1 MWEHKFRAANHDV
14 LQACLDEMQKENWE
28 LVSACI
34 VIQPRKDP
42 LHHARYSLF
51 FKRPKQKSIEEENEA
66 RRILGLPPL

>member
-1 MWEHKFRAANHDV
+1 MWEHKFRAANHDM
-14 LQACLDEMQKENWE
+14 LQVCLDEMQNDNWE

-51 FKRPKQKSIEEENEA
+51 FKRPK
-66 RRILGLPPL
+66 R